1 MKKLILSLIIIALC
15 LVGCMSEEDK
25 ANELIKKELFKTLY
39 DFESYEPIET
49 IIDSSFTTIYRDSV
63 IMSYAYIKQ
72 VYSDLID
79 EEIEEIKDIGSSME
93 VWVGSRSSYGR
104 SKIKKLKERVLTS
117 QAKFDTYAPKLLE
130 IDSLILKEINAF
142 TPSYVG
148 IQAKHKFRAKN
159 KVGNFTIGNYLYI
172 FDDKLTK
179 VISVINLDDNE
190 EEKIQKIIDGK

>member
-104 SKIKKLKERVLTS
+104 SKIKKLKERVL
-117 QAKFDTYAPKLLE
+117 
-130 IDSLILKEINAF
+130 KEINAF